1 MLVDQ
6 RKKPLADVRCYTL
19 AIWRVIP
26 DDASFLF
33 SRLVLILSFLFS
45 QVLNSLIVLAL
56 P

>member
-19 AIWRVIP
+19 ATWRVIP
-26 DDASFLF
+26 DDASFSF
-33 SRLVLILSFLFS
+33 SRLVLILSFPFS
-45 QVLNSLIVLAL
+45 QVLNSLMVPAS